1 MLMTIIKILFFIPAW
16 LLFPTIF
23 KGKRNIPK
31 KNAIL
36 VCNHRSNLDC
46 LILTMSTCRNQKYL
60 AKKEL
65 FKNKCF
71 GGILKGL
78 GCIPI
83 DRQKTDLTA
92 IKLSLKVLK
101 EGELLTI
108 FPEGTRNKAEGE
120 KQDDLQQVK
129 AGACMLAIKSKSP
142 IVPVWI
148 KKKSRPFCLNTL
160 RFGKAFT
167 LEEFYDKKLDKET
180 LDLAA
185 AKLQEKMMENKIE
198 NKKRKK

>member
-1 MLMTIIKILFFIPAW
+1 MLMTIAKFLFYIPVR
-16 LLFPTIF
+16 LIFPTIY
-23 KGKRNIPK
+23 KGKKNIPK
-31 KNAIL
+31 KNAII
-36 VCNHRSNLDC
+36 VCNHRSNMDC
-46 LILTMSTCRNQKYL
+46 IMLALSTFRNQKYL

-71 GGILKGL
+71 GGVLKGL

-83 DRQKTDLTA
+83 DREKTDLTA

-101 EGELLTI
+101 QEKLLTI
-108 FPEGTRNKAEGE
+108 FPEGTRNTT
-120 KQDDLQQVK
+120 DSDLQEVK

-148 KKKSRPFCLNTL
+148 KKKSKPFCINCV
-160 RFGKAFT
+160 RFGKPFT

-180 LDLAA
+180 LELAA
-185 AKLQEKMMENKIE
+185 EKLQEKMMENKIE
-198 NKKRKK
+198 TKKRKK